1 MFKKML
7 AIFICLFVLQSAA
20 VAVYADETPDGAP
33 VDGNFVYDPAY
44 AAEIAEKEAAA
55 MANDG
60 IATFSNT
67 VPNVRLKSGSFAAN
81 SNNVRLAIY
90 QEPQERNYWCGY
102 AAMKSL
108 LDFEGINKTQLQIAQ
123 ETYDEDSALAWYTI
137 DGSDHSQFP
146 AAVKLKE
153 LTGFNYVPYPYGAA
167 GGTNIQASNID
178 YKIKSTINQ
187 GHGVLIC
194 GRSYGNIP
202 GHASILPGYP
212 ASEIGHWIASD
223 GYKDDAASIWI
234 VDPARSDVISWSNN
248 ISAYYEVTA
257 TKLAAFAKARGI
269 IW

>member
-67 VPNVRLKSGSFAAN
+67 VPNVRLKSGSFAA
-81 SNNVRLAIY
+81 
-90 QEPQERNYWCGY
+90 
-102 AAMKSL
+102 M

-234 VDPARSDVISWSNN
+234 VDPAKSDVISWSNN

-257 TKLAAFAKARGI
+257 TKLAAFAKARVI